1 MRASVLDTLDR
12 CWAQVGWELGR
23 VKNVEQ
29 IREVFQPLPDSSG
42 RLQFFVRSSI
52 SKATPR
58 SARVTQK
65 KLGLLNARSYLS
77 NQRER
82 ELQERLDR
90 AKNALPQATSDS
102 QKAEIERLCRERQEE
117 LRLFTAEYEK
127 LQRDGRELNNLL
139 WDQFAYI
146 TQNELLSFIR
156 SRRYSLNPVSLANAM
171 AGLPNMGWRR
181 SFKRCLNLKERP
193 SLGFGYRSV
202 QLIDRVR
209 KNSSKR
215 NLVTALEAELCRQPK
230 GSFAAQDMK
239 KNWYYL
245 RRAIEE
251 SVQQKMHPG
260 AIPFR
265 IIAEYRRKMSPRS
278 AIDWV
283 LEEEQQL
290 P

>member
-1 MRASVLDTLDR
+1 VAIELWGMRASVLDTLDR

-139 WDQFAYI
+139 
-146 TQNELLSFIR
+146 
-156 SRRYSLNPVSLANAM
+156 
-171 AGLPNMGWRR
+171 
-181 SFKRCLNLKERP
+181 
-193 SLGFGYRSV
+193 
-202 QLIDRVR
+202 
-209 KNSSKR
+209 
-215 NLVTALEAELCRQPK
+215 
-230 GSFAAQDMK
+230 
-239 KNWYYL
+239 
-245 RRAIEE
+245 
-251 SVQQKMHPG
+251 
-260 AIPFR
+260 
-265 IIAEYRRKMSPRS
+265 
-278 AIDWV
+278 
-283 LEEEQQL
+283 
-290 P
+290 